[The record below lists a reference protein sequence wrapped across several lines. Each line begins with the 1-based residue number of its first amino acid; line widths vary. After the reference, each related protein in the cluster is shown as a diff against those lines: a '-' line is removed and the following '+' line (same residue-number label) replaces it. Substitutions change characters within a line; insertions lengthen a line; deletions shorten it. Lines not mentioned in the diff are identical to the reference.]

1 VKAADVFK
9 KKEKEK
15 KNNKIGCLPLLRKKA
30 RKNV

>member
-15 KNNKIGCLPLLRKKA
+15 EKQQDGLSPLT
-30 RKNV
+30 